1 MTQSELSEFLSNA
14 LALFRPEAEKDK
26 TSGRVIRY
34 GSENYL
40 SGLPTRDELVARNN
54 GGSTSTLNDE
64 IANHRGIPF
73 MPVDIGEA
81 KEYFNQ
87 IPHYILR
94 LYGYLINGQKAV
106 ITIIGI
112 KVFFDIRVSNNV
124 SIPKFWFKVKSILAT
139 RKTVGGIL

>member
-1 MTQSELSEFLSNA
+1 IIPKGILSYHIPKKNTMTQFELSEFLDVPFAS
-14 LALFRPEAEKDK
+14 FRPEAEKDK

-40 SGLPTRDELVARNN
+40 SGLSTRDELVARNN
-54 GGSTSTLNDE
+54 GSSTSTLNDK
-64 IANHRGIPF
+64 IANHQGIPF

-94 LYGYLINGQKAV
+94 LYRYLVNGHKAV
-106 ITIIGI
+106 V
-112 KVFFDIRVSNNV
+112 VF
-124 SIPKFWFKVKSILAT
+124 
-139 RKTVGGIL
+139 